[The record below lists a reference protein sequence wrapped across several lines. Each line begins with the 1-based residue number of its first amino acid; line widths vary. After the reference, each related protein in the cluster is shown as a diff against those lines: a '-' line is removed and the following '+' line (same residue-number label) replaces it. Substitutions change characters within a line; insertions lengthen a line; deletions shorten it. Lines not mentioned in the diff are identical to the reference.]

1 MKNIMYKLI
10 IIFMVLFLS
19 VTFSLAE
26 EVALATGSQT
36 TVLQPEAL
44 VRISQNQ
51 QELIGVK
58 TEKIMIRPLMRMIR
72 TVAKIAY
79 DPDLYKAQSE
89 FIHAYKTKAEIEA
102 NQSPEIS
109 QRLEAMLIA
118 SGLKLKLMGLSDE
131 QIEGLKNEVGS
142 DRSLLLSDNLSPYVW
157 AYLAIYE
164 YDLGSVEAGDHVV
177 ITSVAYPAE
186 EFNGKIVAMD
196 PVLDKDTR
204 SVRAR
209 VQIDNP
215 QGKLKPNMY
224 ADAIIH
230 IDLDKNLAVPCE
242 AVLDMGLRKV
252 VYLDLGMGQFK
263 AQEVEVGPEAI
274 AITDGEER
282 KFFPLIKGLKE
293 GDSVVTAGNFLID
306 SQSQLSGGMSA
317 LWGGA
322 TEIKQEKESEVKTQH
337 RH

>member
-1 MKNIMYKLI
+1 MKDTMHKLTI
-10 IIFMVLFLS
+10 VFVILFLS
-19 VTFSLAE
+19 ATFSLAKDE
-26 EVALATGSQT
+26 KDMQDSMG
-36 TVLQPEAL
+36 L
-44 VRISQNQ
+44 VKISQNQ

-186 EFNGKIVAMD
+186 EFNGRIAAMD
-196 PVLDKDTR
+196 PVLDMNTR

-242 AVLDMGLRKV
+242 AVLDTGLRKV

-306 SQSQLSGGMSA
+306 SQSQLSGGISA